1 MWAFT
6 VPCASPVPLGSLNT
20 VSAPRSVSSPPQTGP
35 GPSTSS
41 CQPALLGH
49 NFTSTSS
56 AGQTLTQATPVSLL
70 TPEGQAVSTSGISY
84 NVNPLMG
91 TTRLGMGSQGG
102 LSKQLRGIQATGH
115 PSLSPLLTQP
125 LEIDFRHPH
134 SYPDSP
140 AVPSCGSSCQR
151 PCFYSWDGS
160 SWKPDQAQ
168 LSLFS
173 VMSGQR

>member
-1 MWAFT
+1 MWTFT

-56 AGQTLTQATPVSLL
+56 AGQTLTQATPVSTDPRGSSSVHIWNLL
-70 TPEGQAVSTSGISY
+70 QCQSPDEDH
-84 NVNPLMG
+84 M
-91 TTRLGMGSQGG
+91 RLGMGSQGG
-102 LSKQLRGIQATGH
+102 LSKQPRGIQATGH

-125 LEIDFRHPH
+125 LEIDFKHPH
-134 SYPDSP
+134 SYADSP
-140 AVPSCGSSCQR
+140 AQPSCGSSYR
-151 PCFYSWDGS
+151 GPCFYSWGGS